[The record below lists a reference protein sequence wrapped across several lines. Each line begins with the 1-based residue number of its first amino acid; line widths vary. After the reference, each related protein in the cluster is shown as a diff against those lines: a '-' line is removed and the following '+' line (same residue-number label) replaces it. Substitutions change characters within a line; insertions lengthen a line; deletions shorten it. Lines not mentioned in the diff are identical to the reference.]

1 MQSQFQEN
9 CQINIPIMLVIPISL
24 ELSEKDH
31 LILLLSGG
39 GSSLLP
45 APPEGI
51 TLKEKTYI
59 NKVLLESGLDIKEV
73 NAVRRVFSR
82 LKGGRLA
89 QKAYPTG
96 ITQFVF
102 SDVLDDS
109 LETIASGVAAPDPY
123 EFSEVQKILT
133 KMFLVGINLSKKF
146 GIGKISMVI

>member
-1 MQSQFQEN
+1 M
-9 CQINIPIMLVIPISL
+9 
-24 ELSEKDH
+24 
-31 LILLLSGG
+31 
-39 GSSLLP
+39 P

-59 NKVLLESGLDIKEV
+59 NKVLLESGLDITEV

-133 KMFLVGINLSKKF
+133 KTKLNNIKFVSDFIAKVSKNKNLLPLKKDSKVF
-146 GIGKISMVI
+146 EKIKTLTIKKEKIYCQI